1 MIGGRANGE
10 MVLDAPRHECE
21 GPWREYEEPYREYE
35 EPCRECEDEPY
46 REGDDEP
53 YREGDDRGD
62 SSSSSPAKVM
72 LTTRWRGRL
81 SPAPIL
87 MIVWMLWM
95 GVEDDS

>member
-1 MIGGRANGE
+1 MIGGRAEGE
-10 MVLDAPRHECE
+10 LALDVPRRECE
-21 GPWREYEEPYREYE
+21 GPWREYEEPW
-35 EPCRECEDEPY
+35 RECE
-46 REGDDEP
+46 DEP